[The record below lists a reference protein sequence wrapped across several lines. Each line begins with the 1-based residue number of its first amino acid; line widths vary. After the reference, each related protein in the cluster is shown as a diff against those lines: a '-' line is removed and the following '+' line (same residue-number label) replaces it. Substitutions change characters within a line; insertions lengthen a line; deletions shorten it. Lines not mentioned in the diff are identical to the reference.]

1 MSLPKYDELYMPFLR
16 AIADGKK
23 HSKKDVRERIVREL
37 KLSEAE
43 LQERLPSGK
52 QPVIDNRIGWTSTY
66 LKKAG
71 LITSPSRA
79 VYLITEMG
87 KSCLKEGQ
95 TVNNDYLERYP
106 SFAEF
111 IATGRRT
118 RERNEEKTP
127 SEPQQSPEE
136 LLENSFAQ
144 INAKLADEVLEEVM
158 KLTPHE
164 FEKLVL
170 KLLLKMGYGSGIE
183 DSGWVT
189 PPSNDEGIDGIIKED
204 QLGFSSIYIQA
215 KQWDPK
221 RTIDRPEIQKFA
233 GALQGQQAQKGLFIR
248 TASFTQ
254 GAKNYVDKINS
265 TIVLIDGS
273 QLTRLMIRHNLGV
286 SVTSVY
292 EIKRIDSDF
301 FIDIQES

>member
-1 MSLPKYDELYMPFLR
+1 MAIPKFEDFLNPFFTAL
-16 AIADGKK
+16 ADGQIHSLMEIKK
-23 HSKKDVRERIVREL
+23 AIKKTLRL
-37 KLSEAE
+37 TEADIAE
-43 LQERLPSGK
+43 MLPSETES
-52 QPVIDNRIGWTSTY
+52 VFSNRSSWAGVY
-66 LKKAG
+66 LRKAG
-71 LITSPSRA
+71 LIERTSRSHYRLTSEGEKALHSKVEITYNYLKQYPAFIDFKKIPDKRPS
-79 VYLITEMG
+79 G
-87 KSCLKEGQ
+87 
-95 TVNNDYLERYP
+95 
-106 SFAEF
+106 
-111 IATGRRT
+111 
-118 RERNEEKTP
+118 EEPILPPTP
-127 SEPQQSPEE
+127 PEE
-136 LLENSFAQ
+136 TLKANYEMITASLASDLLEE
-144 INAKLADEVLEEVM
+144 IM
-158 KLTPHE
+158 KLTPTD

-233 GALQGQQAQKGLFIR
+233 GALQGQQAQKGLFIT

>member
-1 MSLPKYDELYMPFLR
+1 MITASLASD
-16 AIADGKK
+16 
-23 HSKKDVRERIVREL
+23 
-37 KLSEAE
+37 
-43 LQERLPSGK
+43 
-52 QPVIDNRIGWTSTY
+52 
-66 LKKAG
+66 
-71 LITSPSRA
+71 
-79 VYLITEMG
+79 
-87 KSCLKEGQ
+87 
-95 TVNNDYLERYP
+95 
-106 SFAEF
+106 
-111 IATGRRT
+111 
-118 RERNEEKTP
+118 
-127 SEPQQSPEE
+127 
-136 LLENSFAQ
+136 LLEE
-144 INAKLADEVLEEVM
+144 IM
-158 KLTPHE
+158 KLTPTD

-233 GALQGQQAQKGLFIR
+233 GALQGQQAQKGLFIT